1 MSAHCYQHSVGSS
14 WHFLPVCNALHVSL
28 KASKYTKKQTDK
40 QTNKQTIVISVHCY
54 WVFLSVCS
62 RALFTRKFFITV
74 FQRASPA
81 MHYISI
87 KSKQINRQASKQIN
101 KHDICTTECI
111 HASVQ
116 VFHQSFPSGS
126 ARCSK
131 PWNAL
136 LHILQKQ
143 GKSQINKKTK
153 TDK

>member
-1 MSAHCYQHSVGSS
+1 MYLFHC
-14 WHFLPVCNALHVSL
+14 FRRI
-28 KASKYTKKQTDK
+28 KQTMNTPMVGPSCWPLLRSTLDLLMLGTTK
-40 QTNKQTIVISVHCY
+40 TTHLSHTSLADLTHLLR
-54 WVFLSVCS
+54 FLQIEVRLHDEEIKLES
-62 RALFTRKFFITV
+62 RSDRD
-74 FQRASPA
+74 
-81 MHYISI
+81 
-87 KSKQINRQASKQIN
+87 KQINRQASKQIN